1 MNYSKLSTL
10 FIALIVA
17 VSTNAQKTWTL
28 QNCIN
33 YAYTNNLQIKSAEMK
48 AEISKVDAFQAKTN
62 ILPDLNAEASRSY
75 QFGRQVN
82 SFTNTFISDNSKSDR
97 YSLSSNWV
105 FFTGLR
111 NYNNIL
117 ATQYSALSAM
127 SNIEKEKIDIALLI
141 SSAYLNILFKKELF
155 AVAER
160 QKEVTSQQV
169 DRTAK
174 LVEAGSVAKGNLLE
188 IKAQLANE
196 NLNATNAK
204 NDLSLAYLNL
214 AQMLDLDSISGFEI
228 AVPDSI
234 TPDFLTEIPSVGDAY
249 NEALVNLPHIKSA
262 EYQQMSDER
271 MLAIQKG
278 RRSPNLYLS
287 GNIYT
292 GYSNQR
298 TLTNINGTPTET
310 QIGYL
315 QSNPSE
321 TVVTSF
327 YPPMKYS
334 YKDQFNDNISKSII
348 VGISIPILNRWEV
361 NNSISKAKI
370 QLEESQN
377 NLDQVKQQLYKEVQ
391 QSYNDAVSSREKY
404 NAAVEAVNSYK
415 EAFVYTEQ
423 KYNVG
428 MVNSV
433 EYNVAKNNYIKAESD
448 LLQAKYQY
456 IFSVKILDFYRGTP
470 IAL

>member
-1 MNYSKLSTL
+1 MNYSKLS
-10 FIALIVA
+10 ILIIGLIFTI
-17 VSTNAQKTWTL
+17 SSNAQKTWTL
-28 QNCIN
+28 EDCIN
-33 YAYTNNLQIKSAEMK
+33 YAHANNLQIKNAELQ
-48 AEISKVDAFQAKTN
+48 AQISKVDALQAKTN
-62 ILPDLNAEASRSY
+62 ILPDLNAGVSRSY
-75 QFGRQVN
+75 QFGRQVDRFTN
-82 SFTNTFISDNSKSDR
+82 SFSSKSKSDQ
-97 YSLSSNWV
+97 YSISSYWV
-105 FFTGLR
+105 LFAGLT

-117 ATQYSALSAM
+117 ASDYSALAAV
-127 SNIEKEKIDIALLI
+127 SNIEKEKIDITFLI
-141 SSAYLNILFKKELF
+141 SSAYLNILFKKELLE
-155 AVAER
+155 VAKR
-160 QKEVTSQQV
+160 QKDITSLQV
-169 DRTAK
+169 NRTTK

-188 IKAQLANE
+188 IRAQLANE
-196 NLNATNAK
+196 GLNVINSE

-214 AQMLDLDSISGFEI
+214 AQILDLDSINRFEI
-228 AVPDSI
+228 SIPDSI
-234 TPDFLTEIPSVGDAY
+234 TPNFELVIPSVEMAY
-249 NEALVNLPHIKSA
+249 NEALLYLPHIKSA
-262 EYQQMSDER
+262 EYQYKSNER

-278 RRSPNLYLS
+278 RRSPQLYLN
-287 GNIYT
+287 GGIYT
-292 GYSNQR
+292 GYSDQR
-298 TLTNINGTPTET
+298 TLSNLNGTPTET

-334 YKDQFNDNISKSII
+334 YKDQFNDNISKSLT
-348 VGISIPILNRWEV
+348 VGISIPILNRWEA
-361 NNSISKAKI
+361 NNGIAKAKI

-377 NLDQVKQQLYKEVQ
+377 NLDLVKQQLYKEVQ

-404 NAAVEAVNSYK
+404 NAAGEAVNSYK

-423 KYNVG
+423 KYTVG

-433 EYNVAKNNYIKAESD
+433 EYNIAKNNLIKAESD